1 VYKKRWYDGLHDIY
15 EDKNEFEIKFG
26 CFGGDGGSKGGPTT
40 DPKLEPK
47 PTSTPTPSPDDGFRG
62 EQSATAASQP
72 SVAETAAAA
81 AAAGLGSG
89 YGPGTKTREQL
100 SSEIRGKVADAVAA
114 SQRGPVSLDTSMQNM
129 TMDQA
134 LGLNVPTVSEQLA
147 PTQAGLPGTTV
158 APAARTLADMY
169 ANAQS
174 AVTDQVM
181 NPDERALAAAREAIA
196 QGRNPFA
203 TSTKD
208 DLARQLATPNV
219 NRATQNYLDYQ
230 TNAPAQLRGGPQSG
244 LSISVPA
251 GASLKNP
258 GLQFNFSTPIGPQ
271 ASATPDITQSGIM
284 NALGIPDSYQTAT
297 LASAPVTSPI
307 NDPTAQAGIGSFFT
321 ETIPGVFGY
330 TTPAKAKSS
339 KAKAKSNAD
348 RFKGSRVRTKPTGFG
363 EYFTNLFTG

>member
-1 VYKKRWYDGLHDIY
+1 MYKKRWYDGLHDIY
-15 EDKNEFEIKFG
+15 EGKNEFEIKFG
-26 CFGGDGGSKGGPTT
+26 CFGGDGGGKGGGSKAPAPT
-40 DPKLEPK
+40 P
-47 PTSTPTPSPDDGFRG
+47 TPTPSPDDGFRG

-89 YGPGTKTREQL
+89 YGPGTQTREQL
-100 SSEIRGKVADAVAA
+100 SSDIRGKVADAVAA
-114 SQRGPVSLDTSMQNM
+114 SQRGPVTLDSLDRYGTKNM
-129 TMDQA
+129 TDQA
-134 LGLNVPTVSEQLA
+134 LGLNVPTVAEQLA
-147 PTQAGLPGTTV
+147 PTQASLPGTTV
-158 APAARTLADMY
+158 APAVKSLADMY
-169 ANAQS
+169 KGAQS
-174 AVTDQVM
+174 AVIDQVM
-181 NPDERALAAAREAIA
+181 DPDQRALAAAREAIA

-230 TNAPAQLRGGPQSG
+230 TNAPVQPSDTSQSG
-244 LSISVPA
+244 ISISVPE
-251 GASLKNP
+251 GASFKNP
-258 GLQFNFSTPIGPQ
+258 GLQFNYSAPIEPQ
-271 ASATPDITQSGIM
+271 ASAAPDITRSGIM
-284 NALGIPDSYQTAT
+284 SALGVPGSYQTA
-297 LASAPVTSPI
+297 AVAPTAVTSPI

-330 TTPAKAKSS
+330 STPAKAKSS

-348 RFKGSRVRTKPTGFG
+348 RFKGTRVRTKPVGLG